1 VVAKL
6 DWWVYEGSMSITR
19 KRRRA
24 SERKIAKLSKRTPIT
39 IWTIIFIVLVGLA
52 VGLARTLR

>member
-1 VVAKL
+1 
-6 DWWVYEGSMSITR
+6 MSITR